1 MAQVATSE
9 FLLKAIRFNIKTNTG
24 NVEHLNF
31 SVSLTVSLF
40 FSFVMKHKSASHLI
54 KVPLKYKIQSPLFTT
69 IKDKTID
76 SWNKCIPNVNLV
88 ACNWT
93 YNEVS
98 DLMYNWVAKRPDFKS
113 ALRVVKMV
121 LNTQWYQ
128 CLWLTMWFH
137 AKNPKKHSK
146 NQNRWFYYVNSAHE
160 LWNHQKLPKTDHSI
174 VIFCMVYSGWYMVNP
189 HVQAVQNMC
198 GKGGKGVLGRVRGGQ
213 SWPSFLKKKQW

>member
-113 ALRVVKMV
+113 ALRVVNMFKKVTSGETRKSMIAE
-121 LNTQWYQ
+121 QWKW
-128 CLWLTMWFH
+128 CTLHRFPGVGWGTWSLTWTWPLKAMQF
-137 AKNPKKHSK
+137 KLLIILDNPRTLLSMCDAIP
-146 NQNRWFYYVNSAHE
+146 RDASGYF
-160 LWNHQKLPKTDHSI
+160 KLT
-174 VIFCMVYSGWYMVNP
+174 
-189 HVQAVQNMC
+189 
-198 GKGGKGVLGRVRGGQ
+198 
-213 SWPSFLKKKQW
+213 

>member
-54 KVPLKYKIQSPLFTT
+54 KVPLKYKIQPPLFTT

-98 DLMYNWVAKRPDFKS
+98 DLMYN
-113 ALRVVKMV
+113 
-121 LNTQWYQ
+121 
-128 CLWLTMWFH
+128 
-137 AKNPKKHSK
+137 
-146 NQNRWFYYVNSAHE
+146 
-160 LWNHQKLPKTDHSI
+160 
-174 VIFCMVYSGWYMVNP
+174 
-189 HVQAVQNMC
+189 
-198 GKGGKGVLGRVRGGQ
+198 
-213 SWPSFLKKKQW
+213 